1 MNTML
6 TVHDVD
12 KALSAIAPRTLSESW
27 DNDGVM
33 LCRDGAKRVQRVL
46 VMLEVNPAGAEY
58 AAKEGYDLIV
68 THHPLIFRP
77 FSSLSGDSYALFD
90 TLMRADI
97 PVLSYHTRLDVAE
110 GGVNDTAVTLL
121 GLTGIEPFGGEKGD
135 AGRIG
140 YLPEPMAPFEF
151 AVHLK
156 KVLGCGT
163 VRASIFSDTE
173 RKIRRVAYVGGAGK
187 SFWREAYAAGAD
199 AFVTGE
205 AAHNT
210 FIDCAQAGMCL
221 FDCGHYYTENPVCIQ
236 LQGLLKNAFG
246 QALSVDVYDVK
257 SPYTD
262 L

>member
-6 TVHDVD
+6 TVRDVD

-33 LCRDGAKRVQRVL
+33 LCRDGEKCVQRVL
-46 VMLEVNPAGAEY
+46 VMLEVNRAGAEY

-97 PVLSYHTRLDVAE
+97 PVLSYHTRLDAAE
-110 GGVNDTAVTLL
+110 GGVNDTAAVLL
-121 GLTGIEPFGGEKGD
+121 GLTEILPFGGENGN

-140 YLPEPMAPFEF
+140 ALPEPMTPFDF
-151 AVHLK
+151 AAHLK
-156 KVLGCGT
+156 RVLGCGT
-163 VRASIFSDTE
+163 VRAALFADTQ
-173 RKIRRVAYVGGAGK
+173 RKIRKVAYVGGAGK
-187 SFWREAYAAGAD
+187 SFWHEAYAAGAD

-210 FIDCAQAGMCL
+210 FIDCAQTGMCL
-221 FDCGHYYTENPVCIQ
+221 FDCGHYYTENPVCVRIQ
-236 LQGLLKNAFG
+236 ALLKSAFG
-246 QALSVDVYDVK
+246 QELSVDVYDVK